1 MEKLKPAKPAYQ
13 TIRLILGDQ
22 LNEQHSWFSASDP
35 DVLYV
40 VAEMQQETGYV
51 RHHVQK
57 VCAFFAAMSRFS
69 ARLSDLGHK
78 VQYLTLDD
86 TAHYQDLPALL
97 SHLTTQHAVRYFEYQ
112 QPDEYRLQEQL
123 GKLDLGEVKIAM
135 FDTEHF
141 FLAHADLPK
150 YFKKNTSHKME
161 MFYRKMRKERDI
173 LMQDGAPLHGQWNF
187 DQQNRNKLKAA
198 DIDEI
203 PKPLLFSHD
212 VQDILDR
219 LDRHDID
226 TIGVSKTALIWPITR
241 RESLELLD
249 FFCRNMLP
257 AFGTFQDSMTDQ
269 TEHSWTLYHSRL
281 SFSLN
286 AKLISPKEVV
296 DAAIT
301 AFQQS
306 SEIEIAQIEG
316 FVRQILG
323 WREFVRGIYWLNMP
337 EYAEMNSLQAER
349 PLPAFYWTGKTK
361 MNCLSKT
368 IEQSLDHAY
377 AHHIQRLM
385 VTGTFSL
392 LVGVNPDEVDTWYLG
407 IYIDAIEWVELPNT
421 RGMSQAAD
429 NGIVATKP
437 YAASGNY
444 INKMSDYCRSCH
456 YKVKEKTGSTACPY
470 NSLYWHF
477 MNRHRAQ
484 LKKNPR
490 IGMVYKNWDKMGEE
504 AQSLVLDRAE
514 WCLEHLEEL

>member
-1 MEKLKPAKPAYQ
+1 MQKNSPIKKTYKTL
-13 TIRLILGDQ
+13 RLILGDQ
-22 LNEQHSWFSASDP
+22 LNEQHSWFDSTSP

-40 VAEMQQETGYV
+40 IAELQQETGYV

-57 VCAFFAAMSRFS
+57 VCAFFAAMSCF
-69 ARLSDLGHK
+69 AERLSALGHN
-78 VQYLTLDD
+78 VQYLSLDD
-86 TAHYQDLPALL
+86 TAEHQDLVALIN
-97 SHLTTQHAVRYFEYQ
+97 HLTKQHGVSHFEYQ

-123 GKLDLGEVKIAM
+123 DSLQLGAVNIDKFE
-135 FDTEHF
+135 TEHF
-141 FLAHADLPK
+141 YLAHTDLPK

-161 MFYRKMRKERDI
+161 MFYRKMRKEQNI
-173 LMQDGAPLHGQWNF
+173 LMQDGAPLQGQWNF
-187 DQQNRNKLKAA
+187 DQQNRNKLKPA
-198 DIDEI
+198 DIDSV

-212 VQDILDR
+212 VQAILDR

-226 TIGVSKTALIWPITR
+226 TIGVRQTALIWPITR
-241 RESLELLD
+241 VDSLELLN
-249 FFCRNMLP
+249 FFCKEMLP

-269 TEHSWTLYHSRL
+269 TELSWSLYHCRL

-286 AKLISPKEVV
+286 TKLISPKEVV
-296 DAAIT
+296 NAALS
-301 AFQQS
+301 AFQANP
-306 SEIEIAQIEG
+306 EIEIAQIEG

-337 EYAEMNSLQAER
+337 EYADMNSLQADR
-349 PLPAFYWTGKTK
+349 PLPEFYWTGDTK

-368 IEQSLDHAY
+368 IQQSLDRSY

-392 LVGVNPDEVDTWYLG
+392 LVGVNPDEVDGWYLG
-407 IYIDAIEWVELPNT
+407 VYIDAIEWVEMPNT

-444 INKMSDYCRSCH
+444 INKMSDYCKSCH

-477 MNRHRAQ
+477 MNRHREQ
-484 LKKNPR
+484 LKQNPR
-490 IGMVYKNWDKMGEE
+490 IGMVYRNWDKMSEE
-504 AQSLVLDRAE
+504 AQSLVLDRAQ
-514 WCLEHLEEL
+514 WCLEHLEDL